1 MALRELPCPYR
12 IIDDF
17 GGAFSMGC
25 CAGCILYFVKG
36 MWFAPK
42 KERLFGGV
50 MLLKKRSPVLG
61 GSFALWGGL
70 FSSMDCL
77 LIHLRNKEDYINPI
91 VAGFFTGGFLAI
103 RGLNNYFF

>member
-12 IIDDF
+12 IVDDF

-25 CAGCILYFVKG
+25 CAGCIIYFIKGFLTKQTYPHSDLINLG

-42 KERLFGGV
+42 KERLFGGL

-61 GSFALWGGL
+61 GFYFSF
-70 FSSMDCL
+70 
-77 LIHLRNKEDYINPI
+77 
-91 VAGFFTGGFLAI
+91 
-103 RGLNNYFF
+103 

>member
-36 MWFAPK
+36 FVWI
-42 KERLFGGV
+42 ETIINILFFF
-50 MLLKKRSPVLG
+50 KKRDVVRTKKRKT
-61 GSFALWGGL
+61 FWWFNA
-70 FSSMDCL
+70 FKEKVTSSWRYNN
-77 LIHLRNKEDYINPI
+77 LIG
-91 VAGFFTGGFLAI
+91 V
-103 RGLNNYFF
+103 